1 VYKSR
6 LAREQGATL
15 VRARWYG
22 DDADVSGVYGDAAAA
37 RDDDDDDDDDDDV
50 FLERKSHHE
59 SWSVDDSV
67 KERFK
72 LARRELAGF
81 ISGAIDPSARF
92 ASDASARALAT
103 EISRDEIEAR
113 RLTPSLRVD
122 YRRAA
127 FQVRSIQTYCISPI
141 SRFQHLIDRVYHLQL
156 MTDEHF
162 LYGTILRRRAR
173 TRFACRWTRSSRS
186 RTREEEDLRGRRP

>member
-1 VYKSR
+1 MAPPRKRAASEAVD
-6 LAREQGATL
+6 
-15 VRARWYG
+15 VRAGEREKKPREEPREE
-22 DDADVSGVYGDAAAA
+22 SAATRT

-141 SRFQHLIDRVYHLQL
+141 SRFQHLIASP
-156 MTDEHF
+156 F
-162 LYGTILRRRAR
+162 N
-173 TRFACRWTRSSRS
+173 
-186 RTREEEDLRGRRP
+186 